1 MRAAFRTIPTI
12 LFLLSG
18 SVATTALAQ
27 GLAGRAQ
34 PSLGTVSLDNLAL
47 KGKDGETLTLKK
59 VDVTATNLSKDDIAK
74 LLNPDTPKDVSTALA
89 AKMKASKFAVPE
101 AVMVGK
107 DVNLTLR
114 DLVVTDIDAGK
125 VGGFSFGGFEGT
137 TSGKDGEVA
146 LKSGPI
152 VLKGL
157 NLSRVIA
164 GVSSGKMIDSSMQL
178 GSISWKGFEVSFPD
192 KDTPAS
198 TPGGNIVKVS
208 IGSITGENAYD
219 GDVPVKSS
227 GKVEHV
233 VVELPKG
240 STGAQQMAAFG
251 IDKIDVGMTV
261 AGSYD
266 KNKKAYALD
275 DYSLD
280 AANAGS
286 LALKALVGGID
297 PMVFTG
303 DSKTRLAGLMG
314 ADLSTLSINYAD
326 KGLFPKVIAFF
337 ATSQGKTVDALKT
350 EWSAMATQ
358 FLPLVLGGDPSSI
371 KLATAIG
378 KFIGDPKSLTITA
391 KAKGGPVKATD
402 LMSIKDPKALLQKID
417 LDATAGP

>member
-1 MRAAFRTIPTI
+1 MRAAFRTIPPIVLMLCGGVVTP
-12 LFLLSG
+12 
-18 SVATTALAQ
+18 ALAQ
-27 GLAGRAQ
+27 GLAGLAQ
-34 PSLGTVSLDNLAL
+34 PSLADVTLENLAL
-47 KGKDGETLTLKK
+47 KGKDGQTLTLKK

-89 AKMKASKFAVPE
+89 ARMKASKFAVPE

-125 VGGFSFGGFEGT
+125 VGGFTFGGFEGT
-137 TSGKDGEVA
+137 TSGKDGEGA

-157 NLSRVIA
+157 NLSRIIA
-164 GVSSGKMIDSSMQL
+164 GVSSGKMIDSSMQV
-178 GSISWKGFEVSFPD
+178 GSISWKGFEISFPD

-198 TPGGNIVKVS
+198 APGGNIVKVS
-208 IGSITGENAYD
+208 LGSLVGENTYD
-219 GDVPVKSS
+219 GEIPVKSS
-227 GKVEHV
+227 GKVEHIV
-233 VVELPKG
+233 IELPKG
-240 STGAQQMAAFG
+240 SSGAQQLAAFG
-251 IDKIDVGMTV
+251 VDKLDLGMTV

-266 KNKKAYALD
+266 KGKKAFTLD

-297 PMVFTG
+297 PKLFTG
-303 DSKTRLAGLMG
+303 DANTRLAGLMG
-314 ADLSTLSINYAD
+314 ADLSSLSISYAD
-326 KGLFPKVIAFF
+326 KGLFPKVVAFF
-337 ATSQGKTVDALKT
+337 AASQGKTADALKT

-358 FLPLVLGGDPSSI
+358 FLPLVLGGDPSSL
-371 KLATAIG
+371 KLAEAIG

-391 KAKGGPVKATD
+391 KGKGGPVKVTD
-402 LMSIKDPKALLQKID
+402 LMSIQDPKALMAKIE
-417 LDATAGP
+417 LGATAGQ